1 MFKFHTDYWRGG
13 GKIFVWLTVIDAAV
27 HFYFSLMRENILVFI
42 EKKYILMLYYFKFKN
57 HS

>member
-42 EKKYILMLYYFKFKN
+42 EKKIYTNAILLQI
-57 HS
+57 